1 MPRSKTT
8 ATQPRGMGRIIAN
21 KSGTYT
27 FQWFANSK
35 LSQETYPTRP
45 QAVARQAEV
54 WQAKQTGN
62 TAALDKSKGEVPFLD
77 YCARW
82 IERGQKRGEST
93 KRIYRSI
100 LKRLAP
106 KLAGRSLAW
115 VANHRTEVE
124 DIINAAGALYVS
136 RARVIIVGCC
146 KSAVIARDIPSH
158 NLAGLD
164 IAGDER
170 VKPAE
175 FYPASHAQLESLAGH
190 LGERYGLLV
199 WLGRYAGLRIGES
212 LGVRRDDVIDGI
224 DGGKVLVLRR
234 QRLSDGTL
242 APLKSRKAGD
252 SRRIPIGP
260 FLAARLAETATDADG
275 YYFGAE
281 WRSTVMDHWERAR
294 DAAGLPR
301 SYVTHMLRHQYASAM
316 LSNGAPLDLVSKVL
330 GHGSVEITSTVYA
343 HWLPSDDAVFRSLEM
358 AA

>member
-8 ATQPRGMGRIIAN
+8 ATQPRGMVRIIAN

-77 YCARW
+77 DCARW

-100 LKRLAP
+100 LKAASAQ
-106 KLAGRSLAW
+106 AGRAFPGMGGQPP
-115 VANHRTEVE
+115 TEVE

-170 VKPAE
+170 VKPASSTR
-175 FYPASHAQLESLAGH
+175 PAMPNWKASPGTCASGTGSWSGWAGTR
-190 LGERYGLLV
+190 GSASGNRWGF
-199 WLGRYAGLRIGES
+199 
-212 LGVRRDDVIDGI
+212 GVM
-224 DGGKVLVLRR
+224 
-234 QRLSDGTL
+234 T
-242 APLKSRKAGD
+242 
-252 SRRIPIGP
+252 
-260 FLAARLAETATDADG
+260 
-275 YYFGAE
+275 
-281 WRSTVMDHWERAR
+281 
-294 DAAGLPR
+294 
-301 SYVTHMLRHQYASAM
+301 
-316 LSNGAPLDLVSKVL
+316 
-330 GHGSVEITSTVYA
+330 
-343 HWLPSDDAVFRSLEM
+343 
-358 AA
+358 